1 MKICII
7 GVGGVGG
14 YFGARLAATGHE
26 VFFIARGATLET
38 LCTQGLRVESPLGDL
53 HLQNVAATDNPVE
66 VGEVDVVILG
76 VKTWQVPSVAEAAR
90 PLVGAGTAILPL
102 QNGIETTDQL
112 VAVFGP
118 RPVLGGTCRI
128 SAAIVEPGRIRH
140 MGVAP
145 WIALGELD
153 GRTSPRVRR
162 LAAALEGAGIAV
174 EVSPEIR
181 AEIWRKFLLIAST
194 SGVGAV
200 ARRPLADLR
209 ANPDTLQLMRRAM
222 EEVAALAA
230 ARGVVLADDVVETT
244 LDFVMGLP
252 DHFTT
257 SMQRDIMEGRASELD
272 SLSGAVVRAGRR
284 AAVATPVH
292 DFIHSALIPQETA
305 ARRTTDDTST
315 SWRRRQAA

>member
-112 VAVFGP
+112 AAVFGP

-162 LAAALEGAGIAV
+162 LAAALEGAAIAV
-174 EVSPEIR
+174 EVSPDIR

-230 ARGVVLADDVVETT
+230 ARGVTLADDVVERT

-272 SLSGAVVRAGRR
+272 SLSGAVVRVGRR
-284 AAVATPVH
+284 ASVATPVH
-292 DFIHSALIPQETA
+292 GFIHAALAPQEAAARLTA
-305 ARRTTDDTST
+305 ADSSQT
-315 SWRRRQAA
+315 WRSREAA

>member
-1 MKICII
+1 MKICIV

-14 YFGARLAATGHE
+14 YFGARLAVAGHE
-26 VFFIARGATLET
+26 VSLIARGATLQA
-38 LCTQGLRVESPLGDL
+38 LRSRGLSIESPLGDL
-53 HLQNVAATDNPVE
+53 HLRDVTATDDPSE
-66 VGEVDVVILG
+66 IGEVDVVILG
-76 VKTWQVPSVAEAAR
+76 VKTWQVPTVAEAAR
-90 PLVGAGTAILPL
+90 PLVGDNTVVLPL

-112 VAVFGP
+112 AAVFGP

-153 GRTSPRVRR
+153 GRSSRRVRR

-174 EVSPEIR
+174 EVSRDIQ

-209 ANPDTLQLMRRAM
+209 ANPETLDLMRRAM

-230 ARGVVLADDVVETT
+230 ARGVTLTADTV
-244 LDFVMGLP
+244 
-252 DHFTT
+252 
-257 SMQRDIMEGRASELD
+257 
-272 SLSGAVVRAGRR
+272 
-284 AAVATPVH
+284 
-292 DFIHSALIPQETA
+292 
-305 ARRTTDDTST
+305 
-315 SWRRRQAA
+315 